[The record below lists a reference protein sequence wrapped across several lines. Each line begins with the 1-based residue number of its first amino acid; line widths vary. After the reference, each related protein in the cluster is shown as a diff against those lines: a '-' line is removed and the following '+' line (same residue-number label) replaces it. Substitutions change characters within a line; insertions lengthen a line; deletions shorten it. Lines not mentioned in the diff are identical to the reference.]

1 MNTDESLS
9 KVFDIEPMVAQE
21 VLPALSS
28 APVIE
33 SSDKIEDDYDHARDN
48 LRELLTQGKSA
59 LETALSVAK
68 SSEHPRAFE
77 VVGGLMKQ
85 LADINQQLMDVHQQ
99 KKKLEE
105 PNKTQTK
112 NTTNNAIFVGST
124 AELSKMISNMNK
136 GGKAGNSKLFRD
148 EM

>member
-9 KVFDIEPMVAQE
+9 KLFDLEPMPKQE
-21 VLPALSS
+21 IVEAEATVVSVETSS
-28 APVIE
+28 
-33 SSDKIEDDYDHARDN
+33 KIEDDYDETRSN
-48 LRELLTQGKSA
+48 LRELLNKGKDA

-68 SSEHPRAFE
+68 QSEHPRAFE

-85 LADINQQLMDVHQQ
+85 LADINQQLMDIHQQ

-105 PNKTQTK
+105 PSKTQSNNK

-124 AELSKMISNMNK
+124 AELSKMLTKMNK
-136 GGKAGNSKLFRD
+136 G
-148 EM
+148 E

>member
-9 KVFDIEPMVAQE
+9 KLFDVQPLPQTSTEVVEILPSTQE
-21 VLPALSS
+21 VS
-28 APVIE
+28 E
-33 SSDKIEDDYDHARDN
+33 KIENDYDHAREN

-59 LETALSVAK
+59 LETALTVAK
-68 SSEHPRAFE
+68 QSEHPRAFE

-105 PNKTQTK
+105 PSKGQASNNKV
-112 NTTNNAIFVGST
+112 TNNAIFVGST
-124 AELSKMISNMNK
+124 SELNKMIKKMT
-136 GGKAGNSKLFRD
+136 G
-148 EM
+148 E

>member
-9 KVFDIEPMVAQE
+9 KIFDIEPIKEQEVVE
-21 VLPALSS
+21 VLPPTEEPKHTS
-28 APVIE
+28 A
-33 SSDKIEDDYDHARDN
+33 KIEDDYDHARDN
-48 LRELLTQGKSA
+48 LRELLSQGKAA
-59 LETALSVAK
+59 LETALSVAR

-105 PNKTQTK
+105 PTK
-112 NTTNNAIFVGST
+112 GSTKEVTTNNAIFVGST
-124 AELSKMISNMNK
+124 ADLNKMIKKMT
-136 GGKAGNSKLFRD
+136 G
-148 EM
+148 E